1 MKSLYNFITEA
12 KLNGIKEGETYYC
25 WSSEFSNKPFKIV
38 INKIEK
44 TPEIIVG
51 YVDQNREN
59 IGKLYFDV
67 NFSEQGYSYFNASAF
82 LAGQDTKT
90 APTPVL
96 VANSID
102 DIKEIVASKHAG
114 EISKLQK
121 EIAKQQEVLNK
132 LNKELNSIL
141 AKATVDA

>member
-1 MKSLYNFITEA
+1 MKSLYNFINEA
-12 KLNGIKEGETYYC
+12 KLNGIKEGETYFC
-25 WSSEFSNKPFKIV
+25 WSSKFSNKPFKII

-51 YVDQNREN
+51 YTDQNREN
-59 IGKLYFDV
+59 IAKLYFDV

-82 LAGQDTKT
+82 LSGQDTKT
-90 APTPVL
+90 APIPVL

-102 DIKEIVASKHAG
+102 DIKEIVSSKHAG

-121 EIAKQQEVLNK
+121 EIAKQQEVLNN